1 MGLGVLFEERDSYL
15 YMLLLNELNIKAQ
28 NVTFRPGQIWND
40 TSGKAINVHA
50 GYIVYE
56 DGYYYWIGDSRTGN
70 ECNGVGCYRSKDLYN
85 WTNRGLII
93 PLSGKISEDNWDLAK
108 GRNLYRPKILYNEL
122 TKKWIIWAVWEN
134 MEVTITKSCRLVSDH
149 MEGDY
154 DLYEISCVNGI
165 LSRDYTLFKDDTDG
179 RVYFIG
185 AVNTNADILGVQLND
200 DYLDGTSNASII
212 LDGVK
217 YEAPAIFK
225 MYDMYFG
232 LFSGCTY
239 WKPNR
244 SRWAY
249 SYNMLEGWSYER
261 VFTDVTGSGIEFCVD
276 DVKGTTYDSQ
286 SAFVFKVGGDDQKLV
301 YVGDRWDENNL
312 ESSKQVWLP
321 ISMRSGYPT
330 IHWYDEWDLSIF
342 DNMYRFKRTKFIEDK
357 RQYFLLDRNS
367 NRFVSRSKS
376 SFLLENDGNTNLCF
390 TFYATDDPYVYKLKD
405 NKTGQYVE
413 SVFGT
418 LRLSEEN
425 DKTTQLWTFLLQE
438 DGTYKIK
445 NNVGEYYLAIS
456 GSSTF
461 VGSTIYLGREKD
473 ARCFGVYFDSKIYPE
488 DEEAALFTKDYR
500 QNNLVLIKEQEKHI
514 TNLQVMKKGVDEVFT
529 LYYDEKSSRINV
541 ISQEPIKAQLALYN
555 IYGQLQV
562 YQTVKLDNNGYAI
575 ELSGRLN
582 PGIYMVRIKTS
593 VYKEIRKLI
602 VIR

>member
-1 MGLGVLFEERDSYL
+1 MRVFLFWVFL
-15 YMLLLNELNIKAQ
+15 FAINEIIKAQ

-555 IYGQLQV
+555 IYGQLRV

>member
-1 MGLGVLFEERDSYL
+1 MRVFLFWVFL
-15 YMLLLNELNIKAQ
+15 FAINEIIKAQ

-56 DGYYYWIGDSRTGN
+56 DGYYYWIGDSRRGN

>member
-1 MGLGVLFEERDSYL
+1 MRVFLFWVFL
-15 YMLLLNELNIKAQ
+15 FAINEIIKAQ

-154 DLYEISCVNGI
+154 DLYDISCVNGI

-312 ESSKQVWLP
+312 ESSKQVWLL

-514 TNLQVMKKGVDEVFT
+514 TNLQVMKKGVDEDFT

>member
-1 MGLGVLFEERDSYL
+1 MRVFLFWVFL
-15 YMLLLNELNIKAQ
+15 FAINEIIKAQ

-70 ECNGVGCYRSKDLYN
+70 ECNGVGWYRSKDLYN

>member
-1 MGLGVLFEERDSYL
+1 MRVFLFAI
-15 YMLLLNELNIKAQ
+15 NEIIKAQ

-154 DLYEISCVNGI
+154 DLYDISCVNGI

-390 TFYATDDPYVYKLKD
+390 TFYATDAPYVYKLKD

>member
-1 MGLGVLFEERDSYL
+1 M
-15 YMLLLNELNIKAQ
+15 
-28 NVTFRPGQIWND
+28 
-40 TSGKAINVHA
+40 
-50 GYIVYE
+50 
-56 DGYYYWIGDSRTGN
+56 
-70 ECNGVGCYRSKDLYN
+70 
-85 WTNRGLII
+85 
-93 PLSGKISEDNWDLAK
+93 AK

>member
-1 MGLGVLFEERDSYL
+1 MRVFLFWVFL
-15 YMLLLNELNIKAQ
+15 FAINEIIKAQ

-286 SAFVFKVGGDDQKLV
+286 SAFVFKVGGDDLKLV

>member
-1 MGLGVLFEERDSYL
+1 MRVFLFWVFL
-15 YMLLLNELNIKAQ
+15 FAINEIIKAQ

-514 TNLQVMKKGVDEVFT
+514 TNKKKKKKGVDEVFT

>member
-1 MGLGVLFEERDSYL
+1 MRVFLFWVFL
-15 YMLLLNELNIKAQ
+15 FAINEIIKAQ

-200 DYLDGTSNASII
+200 DYLDGTSNASSI

>member
-1 MGLGVLFEERDSYL
+1 MRVFLFWVFL
-15 YMLLLNELNIKAQ
+15 FAINEIIKAQ

-154 DLYEISCVNGI
+154 DLYDISCVNGI

-212 LDGVK
+212 LDGVN

-312 ESSKQVWLP
+312 ESSRQVWLP

>member
-1 MGLGVLFEERDSYL
+1 MRVFLFWVFL
-15 YMLLLNELNIKAQ
+15 FAINEILKAQ

-154 DLYEISCVNGI
+154 DLYDISCVNGI

-555 IYGQLQV
+555 
-562 YQTVKLDNNGYAI
+562 
-575 ELSGRLN
+575 
-582 PGIYMVRIKTS
+582 
-593 VYKEIRKLI
+593 YKYTKP
-602 VIR
+602 

>member
-1 MGLGVLFEERDSYL
+1 MRVFLFWVFL
-15 YMLLLNELNIKAQ
+15 FAINEIIKAQ

-154 DLYEISCVNGI
+154 DLYDISCVNGI

-179 RVYFIG
+179 RVYFVG

>member
-1 MGLGVLFEERDSYL
+1 MRVFLFWVFL
-15 YMLLLNELNIKAQ
+15 FAINEIIKAQ

-154 DLYEISCVNGI
+154 DLYDISCVNGI

-239 WKPNR
+239 WKPDR

>member
-1 MGLGVLFEERDSYL
+1 MRVFLFWVFL
-15 YMLLLNELNIKAQ
+15 FAINEIIKAQ

-261 VFTDVTGSGIEFCVD
+261 VFTDVTGCLLYTSPSPR
-276 DVKGTTYDSQ
+276 DS
-286 SAFVFKVGGDDQKLV
+286 
-301 YVGDRWDENNL
+301 
-312 ESSKQVWLP
+312 
-321 ISMRSGYPT
+321 
-330 IHWYDEWDLSIF
+330 
-342 DNMYRFKRTKFIEDK
+342 
-357 RQYFLLDRNS
+357 
-367 NRFVSRSKS
+367 
-376 SFLLENDGNTNLCF
+376 
-390 TFYATDDPYVYKLKD
+390 
-405 NKTGQYVE
+405 
-413 SVFGT
+413 
-418 LRLSEEN
+418 
-425 DKTTQLWTFLLQE
+425 
-438 DGTYKIK
+438 
-445 NNVGEYYLAIS
+445 
-456 GSSTF
+456 
-461 VGSTIYLGREKD
+461 
-473 ARCFGVYFDSKIYPE
+473 
-488 DEEAALFTKDYR
+488 
-500 QNNLVLIKEQEKHI
+500 
-514 TNLQVMKKGVDEVFT
+514 
-529 LYYDEKSSRINV
+529 
-541 ISQEPIKAQLALYN
+541 
-555 IYGQLQV
+555 
-562 YQTVKLDNNGYAI
+562 
-575 ELSGRLN
+575 
-582 PGIYMVRIKTS
+582 
-593 VYKEIRKLI
+593 
-602 VIR
+602 

>member
-1 MGLGVLFEERDSYL
+1 MRVFLFWVFL
-15 YMLLLNELNIKAQ
+15 FAINEIIKAQ

-154 DLYEISCVNGI
+154 DLYDISCVNGI

-185 AVNTNADILGVQLND
+185 AVNTNADILGVQ
-200 DYLDGTSNASII
+200 LDGTSNASII

>member
-1 MGLGVLFEERDSYL
+1 MRVFLFWVFL
-15 YMLLLNELNIKAQ
+15 FAINEIIKAQ

-154 DLYEISCVNGI
+154 DLYDISCVNGI

-286 SAFVFKVGGDDQKLV
+286 SVFVFKVGGDDQKLV

>member
-1 MGLGVLFEERDSYL
+1 MRVFLFWVFL
-15 YMLLLNELNIKAQ
+15 FAINEIIKAQ

-93 PLSGKISEDNWDLAK
+93 PLSGKISEGNWDLAK

>member
-1 MGLGVLFEERDSYL
+1 MRVFLFWVFL
-15 YMLLLNELNIKAQ
+15 FAINEIIKAQ

-555 IYGQLQV
+555 IYAVSYTHL
-562 YQTVKLDNNGYAI
+562 TLPTN
-575 ELSGRLN
+575 
-582 PGIYMVRIKTS
+582 
-593 VYKEIRKLI
+593 
-602 VIR
+602 

>member
-1 MGLGVLFEERDSYL
+1 MRVFLFWVFL
-15 YMLLLNELNIKAQ
+15 FAINEIIKAQ

-461 VGSTIYLGREKD
+461 VGSTLYLGREKD

>member
-1 MGLGVLFEERDSYL
+1 MRVFLFWVFL
-15 YMLLLNELNIKAQ
+15 FAINEIIKAQ

-321 ISMRSGYPT
+321 ISMRSGYST

>member
-1 MGLGVLFEERDSYL
+1 MRVFLFWVFL
-15 YMLLLNELNIKAQ
+15 FAINEIIKAQ

-390 TFYATDDPYVYKLKD
+390 TLYATDDPYVYKLKD

>member
-1 MGLGVLFEERDSYL
+1 MRVFLFWVFL
-15 YMLLLNELNIKAQ
+15 FAINEIIKAQ

-165 LSRDYTLFKDDTDG
+165 LRRDYTLFKDDTDG

-249 SYNMLEGWSYER
+249 LYNMLEGWSYER

>member
-1 MGLGVLFEERDSYL
+1 MGSEMCIRD
-15 YMLLLNELNIKAQ
+15 
-28 NVTFRPGQIWND
+28 RND

>member
-1 MGLGVLFEERDSYL
+1 MAKQQFNRLIWLVDTIYRSGR
-15 YMLLLNELNIKAQ
+15 I
-28 NVTFRPGQIWND
+28 TF
-40 TSGKAINVHA
+40 SEINRR
-50 GYIVYE
+50 
-56 DGYYYWIGDSRTGN
+56 WRTGDAM
-70 ECNGVGCYRSKDLYN
+70 RTD
-85 WTNRGLII
+85 I
-93 PLSGKISEDNWDLAK
+93 PLRTFHNH
-108 GRNLYRPKILYNEL
+108 R
-122 TKKWIIWAVWEN
+122 
-134 MEVTITKSCRLVSDH
+134 
-149 MEGDY
+149 
-154 DLYEISCVNGI
+154 
-165 LSRDYTLFKDDTDG
+165 
-179 RVYFIG
+179 
-185 AVNTNADILGVQLND
+185 Q
-200 DYLDGTSNASII
+200 
-212 LDGVK
+212 
-217 YEAPAIFK
+217 AIEE
-225 MYDMYFG
+225 MFG

>member
-1 MGLGVLFEERDSYL
+1 MRVFLFWVFL
-15 YMLLLNELNIKAQ
+15 FAINEIIKAQ

-342 DNMYRFKRTKFIEDK
+342 DNMYRFKRTKFIADK

>member
-1 MGLGVLFEERDSYL
+1 MRVFLFWVFL
-15 YMLLLNELNIKAQ
+15 FAINEIIKAQ

-122 TKKWIIWAVWEN
+122 IKKWIVWAVWEN

-149 MEGDY
+149 IEGDY
-154 DLYEISCVNGI
+154 DLYDISCVNGI

>member
-1 MGLGVLFEERDSYL
+1 MRVFLFWVFL
-15 YMLLLNELNIKAQ
+15 FAINEIIKAQ

-154 DLYEISCVNGI
+154 DLYDISCVNGI

-200 DYLDGTSNASII
+200 DYLDGTSNASIL

>member
-1 MGLGVLFEERDSYL
+1 MRVFLFWVFL
-15 YMLLLNELNIKAQ
+15 FAINEIIKAQ

-286 SAFVFKVGGDDQKLV
+286 SDFVFKVGGDDQKLV

>member
-1 MGLGVLFEERDSYL
+1 MRVFLFWVFL
-15 YMLLLNELNIKAQ
+15 FAINEIIKAQ

-225 MYDMYFG
+225 MYFG

>member
-1 MGLGVLFEERDSYL
+1 MRVFLFWVFL
-15 YMLLLNELNIKAQ
+15 FAINEIIKAQ

-514 TNLQVMKKGVDEVFT
+514 TNLEVMKKGVDEVFT

>member
-1 MGLGVLFEERDSYL
+1 MFWVFLFAI
-15 YMLLLNELNIKAQ
+15 NEIIKAQ

>member
-1 MGLGVLFEERDSYL
+1 MRVFLFWVFL
-15 YMLLLNELNIKAQ
+15 FAINEIIKAQ

-134 MEVTITKSCRLVSDH
+134 MEVSITKSCRLVSDH

-154 DLYEISCVNGI
+154 DLYDISCVNGI

-555 IYGQLQV
+555 
-562 YQTVKLDNNGYAI
+562 
-575 ELSGRLN
+575 
-582 PGIYMVRIKTS
+582 
-593 VYKEIRKLI
+593 YKYTKP
-602 VIR
+602 

>member
-1 MGLGVLFEERDSYL
+1 MRVFLFWVFL
-15 YMLLLNELNIKAQ
+15 FAINEIIKAQ

-154 DLYEISCVNGI
+154 DLYDISCVNGI

-456 GSSTF
+456 GSSTC

-555 IYGQLQV
+555 
-562 YQTVKLDNNGYAI
+562 
-575 ELSGRLN
+575 
-582 PGIYMVRIKTS
+582 
-593 VYKEIRKLI
+593 YKYTKP
-602 VIR
+602 

>member
-1 MGLGVLFEERDSYL
+1 MRVFLFWVFL
-15 YMLLLNELNIKAQ
+15 FAINEIIKAQ

-108 GRNLYRPKILYNEL
+108 GRNLYRPIFLYNEL

-154 DLYEISCVNGI
+154 DLYDISCVNGI

-261 VFTDVTGSGIEFCVD
+261 VFTDVNGSGIEFCVD

>member
-1 MGLGVLFEERDSYL
+1 MRVFLFWVFL
-15 YMLLLNELNIKAQ
+15 FAINEIIKAQ

-93 PLSGKISEDNWDLAK
+93 PLSGKIREDNWDLAK

>member
-1 MGLGVLFEERDSYL
+1 MRVFLFWVFL
-15 YMLLLNELNIKAQ
+15 FAINEIIKAQ

-405 NKTGQYVE
+405 KKTGQYVE

>member
-1 MGLGVLFEERDSYL
+1 MRVFLFWVFL
-15 YMLLLNELNIKAQ
+15 FAINEIIKAQ

-200 DYLDGTSNASII
+200 DYLDSTSNASII

>member
-1 MGLGVLFEERDSYL
+1 MRVFLFWVFL
-15 YMLLLNELNIKAQ
+15 FAINEIIKAQ

-134 MEVTITKSCRLVSDH
+134 MEVAITKSCRLVSDH

-154 DLYEISCVNGI
+154 DLYDISCVNGI

-555 IYGQLQV
+555 
-562 YQTVKLDNNGYAI
+562 
-575 ELSGRLN
+575 
-582 PGIYMVRIKTS
+582 
-593 VYKEIRKLI
+593 YKYTKP
-602 VIR
+602 

>member
-1 MGLGVLFEERDSYL
+1 MRVFLFWVFL
-15 YMLLLNELNIKAQ
+15 FAINEIIKAQ

-390 TFYATDDPYVYKLKD
+390 TFYATDDPHVYKLKD

>member
-1 MGLGVLFEERDSYL
+1 MRVFLFWVFL
-15 YMLLLNELNIKAQ
+15 FAINEIIKAQ

-154 DLYEISCVNGI
+154 DVYEISCVNGI